1 MFLELNMPKFDSP
14 IGSKSFAGQQLREF
28 DIPEGGMQFGSPPA
42 GNNPAGRLGGY
53 APQVDAALEFQERM
67 EHESNQEVAEMERSI
82 KEARDARRSGKVRLN
97 EGARRRIEMLVGM
110 SRSTREF
117 EIDGNKYA
125 MQTLSSK
132 EMRVAILEAS
142 AFDGSVQSPFEVRRQ
157 FLAYSLTQV
166 AGLDIVQFVGSN
178 DMDAKLELIDSLD
191 EALLNR
197 LYDEYLIMVTEARDK
212 YSIKSDEDVKEV
224 MEDLKK

>member
-1 MFLELNMPKFDSP
+1 MPKFDSD

-28 DIPEGGMQFGSPPA
+28 DIPEGGMQFG
-42 GNNPAGRLGGY
+42 NNPAGSNNPNSRLGGF
-53 APQVDAALEFQERM
+53 APQIDTAVEFQERL
-67 EHESNQEVAEMERSI
+67 ERESNQEVSEIERSI
-82 KEARDARRSGKVRLN
+82 KETRDARRSGKVRLN

-110 SRSTREF
+110 SRTTREF
-117 EIDGNKYA
+117 EIDSNKYA
-125 MQTLSSK
+125 LQTLSSK

-157 FLAYSLTQV
+157 FLAFSLTQV

-178 DMDAKLELIDSLD
+178 EMDAKLELIDSLD
-191 EALLNR
+191 EAILNR
-197 LYDEYLIMVTEARDK
+197 LYDEYLTMATEARDK
-212 YSIKSDEDVKEV
+212 YSIKSDKDVKEV